1 MIKRSPTIRL
11 RALARFTAA
20 LLAAAALAA
29 CAAGKEGRSGPSMMV
44 AAADPAAAEAG
55 LEILRAGGSA
65 LDAAIATQL
74 VLGLV
79 EPQSSGIG
87 GGGFLLHYDHDSGR
101 VESYDGRET
110 APRAV
115 GPDLFLTPSGEPMP
129 FREAMVG
136 GRAVGVP
143 GLLRMLELAHREH
156 GRLEWS
162 ALFEP
167 AIRLAEQG
175 FAVSPYLARE
185 IAEAHSLDTY
195 PATAAYFLDAA
206 GQPKAPGTVIVN
218 EAYADTLRAIAIGG
232 ADAFYGGPIAQDI
245 VAAVQNDPVNPGLL
259 AAEDFARYEAK
270 RRDPVCGPYRI
281 FVLCSMGPP
290 SSGGV
295 AVLEMLGL
303 LERFHMPARLP
314 LSPET
319 AHLFAEAMRLAF
331 ADRDRYLADPDYVAV
346 PAAGLLNSAYLAER
360 AALIQLTA
368 RVVEAEPGRP
378 PGIQRY
384 WLEER
389 AWREP
394 GSTTHLSVVD
404 EDGNAVALTSSI
416 EQNFGSRLMVR
427 GFLLNQQLTDFSF
440 EPERDGVPIANR
452 VEPGKR
458 PRSSMAPTFVFD
470 RAGNLRFAVGSP
482 GGPFIIPYVAQALLG
497 VLAWDLDLQS
507 AVALPHIAAYK
518 GKVYFEAGTPLERLV
533 PALEALGHEVELI
546 PFSSGL
552 HGIAATPW
560 GLEGAADPRKP
571 GVALGD

>member
-1 MIKRSPTIRL
+1 MIKRSPTVRL

-29 CAAGKEGRSGPSMMV
+29 CAAGEEGRSGPSMMV
-44 AAADPAAAEAG
+44 AAGDPAAAEAG

-110 APRAV
+110 APWAA

-143 GLLRMLELAHREH
+143 GLLRMLYLAHREH

-175 FAVSPYLARE
+175 FAISPDLARE

-360 AALIQLTA
+360 AALIRLTA

-378 PGIQRY
+378 PGI
-384 WLEER
+384 
-389 AWREP
+389 
-394 GSTTHLSVVD
+394 
-404 EDGNAVALTSSI
+404 
-416 EQNFGSRLMVR
+416 
-427 GFLLNQQLTDFSF
+427 
-440 EPERDGVPIANR
+440 
-452 VEPGKR
+452 
-458 PRSSMAPTFVFD
+458 
-470 RAGNLRFAVGSP
+470 
-482 GGPFIIPYVAQALLG
+482 
-497 VLAWDLDLQS
+497 
-507 AVALPHIAAYK
+507 
-518 GKVYFEAGTPLERLV
+518 
-533 PALEALGHEVELI
+533 
-546 PFSSGL
+546 
-552 HGIAATPW
+552 
-560 GLEGAADPRKP
+560 
-571 GVALGD
+571 

>member
-1 MIKRSPTIRL
+1 MIKRSPTVRL

-29 CAAGKEGRSGPSMMV
+29 CAAGEEGRSGPSMMV
-44 AAADPAAAEAG
+44 AAGDPAAAEAG

-87 GGGFLLHYDHDSGR
+87 GGGFLLHYDHESGL

-110 APRAV
+110 APRAA

-143 GLLRMLELAHREH
+143 GLLRMLELVHREH
-156 GRLEWS
+156 GRLKWS

-175 FAVSPYLARE
+175 FAVSPDLARE

-360 AALIQLTA
+360 AALIRLTA
-368 RVVEAEPGRP
+368 R
-378 PGIQRY
+378 
-384 WLEER
+384 
-389 AWREP
+389 
-394 GSTTHLSVVD
+394 
-404 EDGNAVALTSSI
+404 
-416 EQNFGSRLMVR
+416 
-427 GFLLNQQLTDFSF
+427 
-440 EPERDGVPIANR
+440 
-452 VEPGKR
+452 
-458 PRSSMAPTFVFD
+458 
-470 RAGNLRFAVGSP
+470 
-482 GGPFIIPYVAQALLG
+482 
-497 VLAWDLDLQS
+497 
-507 AVALPHIAAYK
+507 
-518 GKVYFEAGTPLERLV
+518 
-533 PALEALGHEVELI
+533 
-546 PFSSGL
+546 
-552 HGIAATPW
+552 
-560 GLEGAADPRKP
+560 
-571 GVALGD
+571 